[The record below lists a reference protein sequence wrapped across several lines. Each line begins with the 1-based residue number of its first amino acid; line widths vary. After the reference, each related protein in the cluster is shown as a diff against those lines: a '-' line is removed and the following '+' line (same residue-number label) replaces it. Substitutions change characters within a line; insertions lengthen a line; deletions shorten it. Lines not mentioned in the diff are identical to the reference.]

1 MGSLCYMMGATLC
14 SAFPDSFIA
23 DLLPVGTILHWL
35 LPPRS
40 IFFLCG
46 SRCTRLAS
54 LRIGPFNPSKQG
66 AAAQS
71 MLATRNNCRLGGEV
85 PLALPEID
93 GILCH
98 RHQAVAIMHSAINR
112 FCSSTLP
119 IMGESLNLE
128 RMRMRRCLSVLSRGR
143 ADHGVQLA
151 REKKPTVEGC

>member
-1 MGSLCYMMGATLC
+1 MGSLCYMMAATLC

-46 SRCTRLAS
+46 SRCTWLAS

-85 PLALPEID
+85 PLALMAASARNRWNSLPSPS
-93 GILCH
+93 GRCH
-98 RHQAVAIMHSAINR
+98 RAIFNSSPRSA
-112 FCSSTLP
+112 FGDPLKL
-119 IMGESLNLE
+119 GK
-128 RMRMRRCLSVLSRGR
+128 RMMRWCPSVLSRG
-143 ADHGVQLA
+143 
-151 REKKPTVEGC
+151 

>member
-71 MLATRNNCRLGGEV
+71 MLATRNNCRLGGGS
-85 PLALPEID
+85 PTSSD
-93 GILCH
+93 GCCFC
-98 RHQAVAIMHSAINR
+98 QKSMEFSAIAIRPLPSSNLQFLPKIC
-112 FCSSTLP
+112 FCGNPLM
-119 IMGESLNLE
+119 MGDPLKLE
-128 RMRMRRCLSVLSRGR
+128 KRMMS
-143 ADHGVQLA
+143 
-151 REKKPTVEGC
+151 

>member
-1 MGSLCYMMGATLC
+1 MGSLCYMMAATLC

-23 DLLPVGTILHWL
+23 DLLPVGIILHWL

-71 MLATRNNCRLGGEV
+71 MLATRNNCRQGGGNPTSSDGCCQKSMEFFAIAIRPLPSCNLQFFPKICYCRNPLMMGDPLKLGK
-85 PLALPEID
+85 
-93 GILCH
+93 
-98 RHQAVAIMHSAINR
+98 
-112 FCSSTLP
+112 
-119 IMGESLNLE
+119 
-128 RMRMRRCLSVLSRGR
+128 RMMRWCPSVLSRG
-143 ADHGVQLA
+143 
-151 REKKPTVEGC
+151 